1 MNPLEEILKLLK
13 MGAGNMPVSLGG
25 SGAHPG
31 IESGYQPTYGQQN
44 PIPRRVSGVPQLGIP
59 DKYDSTISTDSSA
72 SKGSSKMSQE
82 SMDAFKEL
90 RYVLEAAAK
99 RNMPRKSLEGVD
111 FADVKMPQP
120 GLAVEDYAP
129 VADLGLLDS
138 ITGGSKEQ
146 RSWEAR
152 DEDELWKALRRG
164 LV

>member
-1 MNPLEEILKLLK
+1 MGYIEELLRKLLGGDK
-13 MGAGNMPVSLGG
+13 PVSAITRDLTEG
-25 SGAHPG
+25 SYRGD
-31 IESGYQPTYGQQN
+31 
-44 PIPRRVSGVPQLGIP
+44 PRSRTGVQTRPAQ
-59 DKYDSTISTDSSA
+59 K
-72 SKGSSKMSQE
+72 SSKMSQE
-82 SMDAFKEL
+82 SMDAYKEL

-129 VADLGLLDS
+129 VADSGLMSS

-152 DEDELWKALRRG
+152 DDDELWKLLRRG

>member
-1 MNPLEEILKLLK
+1 MTNTYYEDLIRKLLG
-13 MGAGNMPVSLGG
+13 GAYPTQASGSIPVASETVVEKK
-25 SGAHPG
+25 P
-31 IESGYQPTYGQQN
+31 
-44 PIPRRVSGVPQLGIP
+44 
-59 DKYDSTISTDSSA
+59 ST
-72 SKGSSKMSQE
+72 GMSQE
-82 SMDAFKEL
+82 SMDAYKEL
-90 RYVLEAAAK
+90 RYDLEAAAN
-99 RNMPRKSLEGVD
+99 RNISKARKSFEGVD

-129 VADLGLLDS
+129 VSNLGLMPS

>member
-1 MNPLEEILKLLK
+1 MGGGMYTPGPDVAPEIGYDAK
-13 MGAGNMPVSLGG
+13 A
-25 SGAHPG
+25 
-31 IESGYQPTYGQQN
+31 IEKQ
-44 PIPRRVSGVPQLGIP
+44 R
-59 DKYDSTISTDSSA
+59 
-72 SKGSSKMSQE
+72 KGMSQE
-82 SMDAFKEL
+82 AMDAYKEL
-90 RYVLEAAAK
+90 RYDLEAAAK
-99 RNMPRKSLEGVD
+99 RNMPRKSFEGVD

>member
-1 MNPLEEILKLLK
+1 MAGYIEDLLKKLL
-13 MGAGNMPVSLGG
+13 GGNQPVSAITRDLTEDSYLGD
-25 SGAHPG
+25 
-31 IESGYQPTYGQQN
+31 
-44 PIPRRVSGVPQLGIP
+44 PRSRTGVQTRPAQ
-59 DKYDSTISTDSSA
+59 K
-72 SKGSSKMSQE
+72 SSKMSQE
-82 SMDAFKEL
+82 TMDAFKEL

-99 RNMPRKSLEGVD
+99 RNMPRKSFEGVD

-129 VADLGLLDS
+129 VADSGLMSS

-152 DEDELWKALRRG
+152 DDDELWKALRRG

>member
-1 MNPLEEILKLLK
+1 MAGYIEDLLKKLL
-13 MGAGNMPVSLGG
+13 GGNQPVSAITRDLTEDSYLGD
-25 SGAHPG
+25 
-31 IESGYQPTYGQQN
+31 
-44 PIPRRVSGVPQLGIP
+44 PRSRTGVQTRPAQ
-59 DKYDSTISTDSSA
+59 K
-72 SKGSSKMSQE
+72 SSKMSQE
-82 SMDAFKEL
+82 TMDAFKEL
-90 RYVLEAAAK
+90 RYDLEAAAK
-99 RNMPRKSLEGVD
+99 RNMPRKSFEGVD

-129 VADLGLLDS
+129 VSNLGLMPS

>member
-1 MNPLEEILKLLK
+1 MAGYIEDLLKKLL
-13 MGAGNMPVSLGG
+13 GGNQPVSAITRDLTEDSYLGD
-25 SGAHPG
+25 
-31 IESGYQPTYGQQN
+31 
-44 PIPRRVSGVPQLGIP
+44 PRSRTGVQTRPAQ
-59 DKYDSTISTDSSA
+59 K
-72 SKGSSKMSQE
+72 SSKMSQE

-90 RYVLEAAAK
+90 RYDLEAASK

-111 FADVKMPQP
+111 FAEVKMPKP
-120 GLAVEDYAP
+120 GLDVADYAP
-129 VADLGLLDS
+129 VADLGLMDS

>member
-1 MNPLEEILKLLK
+1 MAGYIEDLLKKLL
-13 MGAGNMPVSLGG
+13 GGNQPVSAITRDLTEDSYLGD
-25 SGAHPG
+25 
-31 IESGYQPTYGQQN
+31 
-44 PIPRRVSGVPQLGIP
+44 PRSRTGVQTRPAQ
-59 DKYDSTISTDSSA
+59 K
-72 SKGSSKMSQE
+72 SSKMSQE

-90 RYVLEAAAK
+90 RYDLEAASK

-111 FADVKMPQP
+111 FAEVKMPKP
-120 GLAVEDYAP
+120 GLDVEDYAP
-129 VADLGLLDS
+129 VADLGLMDS

>member
-1 MNPLEEILKLLK
+1 MTNTYYEDLIRKLLG
-13 MGAGNMPVSLGG
+13 GAYPTQASGSIPVASETVVEKK
-25 SGAHPG
+25 P
-31 IESGYQPTYGQQN
+31 
-44 PIPRRVSGVPQLGIP
+44 
-59 DKYDSTISTDSSA
+59 ST
-72 SKGSSKMSQE
+72 GMSQE
-82 SMDAFKEL
+82 SMDAYKEL
-90 RYVLEAAAK
+90 RYDLEAAAK

-129 VADLGLLDS
+129 VADSGLMSS

>member
-1 MNPLEEILKLLK
+1 MAGYIEDLLRKLLGGDK
-13 MGAGNMPVSLGG
+13 PVSAITRDL
-25 SGAHPG
+25 
-31 IESGYQPTYGQQN
+31 TYGRS
-44 PIPRRVSGVPQLGIP
+44 PGDPEGRTGVQTRPAQ
-59 DKYDSTISTDSSA
+59 K
-72 SKGSSKMSQE
+72 SSKMSQE
-82 SMDAFKEL
+82 SMDAYKEL

-129 VADLGLLDS
+129 VADSGLMSS

-152 DEDELWKALRRG
+152 DDDELWKLLRRG

>member
-1 MNPLEEILKLLK
+1 MGYIEELLRKLLCGDK
-13 MGAGNMPVSLGG
+13 PVSAITRDLTEDSYLGD
-25 SGAHPG
+25 
-31 IESGYQPTYGQQN
+31 
-44 PIPRRVSGVPQLGIP
+44 PRSRTGVQTRPAQ
-59 DKYDSTISTDSSA
+59 K
-72 SKGSSKMSQE
+72 SSKMSQE
-82 SMDAFKEL
+82 SMDAYKEL
-90 RYVLEAAAK
+90 RYDLEAAAK
-99 RNMPRKSLEGVD
+99 RNMPRKSREGVD

-129 VADLGLLDS
+129 VSNLGLMPS

>member
-1 MNPLEEILKLLK
+1 MNPLEELLKLLK
-13 MGAGNMPVSLGG
+13 MGGGNMPVSLGG

-59 DKYDSTISTDSSA
+59 DKYDSTISTTGK

-90 RYVLEAAAK
+90 RYDLEAAAK
-99 RNMPRKSLEGVD
+99 RNMPRKSFEGVD

-120 GLAVEDYAP
+120 GLAVETYAP
-129 VADLGLLDS
+129 VTDSGLMSS

-152 DEDELWKALRRG
+152 DDDELWKLLRRG

>member
-1 MNPLEEILKLLK
+1 MAGYIEDLLKKLL
-13 MGAGNMPVSLGG
+13 GGNQPVSAITRDLTEDSYLGD
-25 SGAHPG
+25 
-31 IESGYQPTYGQQN
+31 
-44 PIPRRVSGVPQLGIP
+44 PRSRTGVQTRPAQ
-59 DKYDSTISTDSSA
+59 K
-72 SKGSSKMSQE
+72 SSKMSQE

-99 RNMPRKSLEGVD
+99 RNMPRKSREGVD
-111 FADVKMPQP
+111 FAEVKMPQP

-129 VADLGLLDS
+129 VADSGLMSS

-152 DEDELWKALRRG
+152 DDDELWKLLRRG